1 MRNAFADE
9 ITRRAEADP
18 SVVLLSGDIGNRL
31 FDRFKAAC
39 PDRFYNC
46 GVAEAN
52 MVGVAAGLAL
62 SGLRPV
68 AYTITPFLTY
78 RVMEQIRLDLCY
90 HHAPAVLVGTGS
102 GLRYASLGA
111 THHSLEE
118 MAMLRTLPGM
128 TVLAPADAYELR
140 AALGDALH
148 STGPVYIRIG
158 KKGEPTLHTATPPA
172 LIGHSFVLKDGAG
185 LCLLAVGVMT
195 GIALEAARLLAE
207 KGIAAQVI
215 SVPTVKPLDT
225 NLLTRVFDRFPLIAS
240 LEEHGLIGGFGA
252 AIAEWLAD
260 RETAPPGRLVRFGS
274 ADTFLHQAGETE
286 FAHEHFGLSAE
297 AVAHRLAQRVS
308 ALPTQRFSALPACQE
323 SSPP

>member
-9 ITRRAEADP
+9 ITALAAVDP
-18 SVVLLSGDIGNRL
+18 TVVLLSGDIGNRL
-31 FDRFKAAC
+31 FDRFKAVA

-90 HHAPAVLVGTGS
+90 HQAPAVLVGTGS
-102 GLRYASLGA
+102 GLRYASLGP

-128 TVLAPADAYELR
+128 TVLAPADAHELR
-140 AALGDALH
+140 ACLRDALKQP
-148 STGPVYIRIG
+148 GPVYLRIG
-158 KKGEPTLHTATPPA
+158 KKGEPLLHDRTPA
-172 LIGHSFVLKDGAG
+172 AAIGHHFVLREGGD
-185 LCLLAVGVMT
+185 LCLLAVGVMAEV
-195 GIALEAARLLAE
+195 ALH
-207 KGIAAQVI
+207 AAQGLADQGVAATVI
-215 SVPTVKPLDT
+215 SLPTLKPLDT
-225 NLLTRVFDRFPLIAS
+225 ALLARLFDGFPLVAT

-252 AIAEWLAD
+252 AVAEWLAD
-260 RETAPPGRLVRFGS
+260 RETAPRGRLMRFGS
-274 ADTFLHQAGETE
+274 ADAFLHEAGETE
-286 FAHEHFGLSAE
+286 YAHEHFGLDAG
-297 AVAHRLAQRVS
+297 AVVHRLS
-308 ALPTQRFSALPACQE
+308 ARLAATARPR
-323 SSPP
+323 